1 MRITHYYRK
10 VIKCF
15 PIFAKNRTKISFL
28 AKKHV
33 NLHRK
38 AAESGYF
45 YANNQTNTLMELA
58 GKVIA
63 VLEARG
69 GVSKTTGNP
78 WKMQDYVIETH
89 EQFPRKMAFTVFGED
104 KINQFNIQMGEEI
117 NVFFDINGRE
127 YNGRWYNDIR
137 AWRIDRVVPGQEPN
151 PANPAAAQ
159 PMPNG
164 AQPFPPAPTEAP
176 APAPAPT
183 FATEEDTTSDLPF

>member
-1 MRITHYYRK
+1 
-10 VIKCF
+10 
-15 PIFAKNRTKISFL
+15 
-28 AKKHV
+28 
-33 NLHRK
+33 
-38 AAESGYF
+38 
-45 YANNQTNTLMELA
+45 MELA

-89 EQFPRKMAFTVFGED
+89 EQYPRKMAFTVFGED

-159 PMPNG
+159 GPVPNG
-164 AQPFPPAPTEAP
+164 AQAFQQTPPPPA
-176 APAPAPT
+176 APAPT
-183 FATEEDTTSDLPF
+183 FAAEEDSTSDLPF

>member
-1 MRITHYYRK
+1 
-10 VIKCF
+10 
-15 PIFAKNRTKISFL
+15 
-28 AKKHV
+28 
-33 NLHRK
+33 
-38 AAESGYF
+38 
-45 YANNQTNTLMELA
+45 MELA

-127 YNGRWYNDIR
+127 YNGRWSNDIR

-183 FATEEDTTSDLPF
+183 FVTEEDTTSDLPF

>member
-1 MRITHYYRK
+1 
-10 VIKCF
+10 
-15 PIFAKNRTKISFL
+15 
-28 AKKHV
+28 
-33 NLHRK
+33 
-38 AAESGYF
+38 
-45 YANNQTNTLMELA
+45 MELA

-89 EQFPRKMAFTVFGED
+89 EQYPRKMAFTVFGED

-137 AWRIDRVVPGQEPN
+137 AWRVDRVVPGQQPN
-151 PANPAAAQ
+151 PADPAAAAQ
-159 PMPNG
+159 AVPSG
-164 AQPFPPAPTEAP
+164 AQAFQQ

-183 FATEEDTTSDLPF
+183 VAPAPTFSAQEDSTSDLPFRPSAFTQKEA